1 MFGIG
6 FLEAPACGVSVIGS
20 KVDGSRETLLDSQL
34 GRLVDP
40 NLPAELVK
48 AIAVGATAAFGRNV
62 HDGRAQALRRTEDLR
77 AAERTRSFR

>member
-1 MFGIG
+1 VFGIV
-6 FLEAPACGVSVIGS
+6 FLEALACGVSVIGS

-48 AIAVGATAAFGRNV
+48 AIAVGATAAIRRNV
-62 HDGRAQALRRTEDLR
+62 DDERAQAICRTQNVR